1 MTYSCKVRLQA
12 NLQKKD
18 KTMPKIIHNIVTN
31 AEWPKT
37 KRRNVRHTRQRI
49 PRVPLLYGE
58 LEKMTAGQTVQV
70 EMLKGEEADKTVC
83 AVRNALINHR
93 PSLKA
98 NFRTRTDIHDSVLT
112 LSIQKKYGV
121 IE

>member
-18 KTMPKIIHNIVTN
+18 KVMLHNIVTN

-37 KRRNVRHTRQRI
+37 KRRNVRRTRQRI
-49 PRVPLLYGE
+49 PRFPTLYGE
-58 LEKMTAGQTVQV
+58 LKKMAAGQTVQV
-70 EMLKGEEADKTVC
+70 EMTDGQEAEDSVQ
-83 AVRNALINHR
+83 AVRNAL
-93 PSLKA
+93 SKYKQDLKA
-98 NFRTRTDIHDSVLT
+98 NFKTRTDTDGRVLT
-112 LSIQKKYGV
+112 LSILKKYGV

>member
-1 MTYSCKVRLQA
+1 MTYSCRVRLQA
-12 NLQKKD
+12 NLIKKD

-37 KRRNVRHTRQRI
+37 KRRNAQHTRQRI

-58 LEKMTAGQTVQV
+58 LDKMPAGQTVQV

-83 AVRNALINHR
+83 AVRNALIFHR
-93 PSLKA
+93 KSLKA
-98 NFRTRTDIHDSVLT
+98 NFRTRTDIQDTVLT